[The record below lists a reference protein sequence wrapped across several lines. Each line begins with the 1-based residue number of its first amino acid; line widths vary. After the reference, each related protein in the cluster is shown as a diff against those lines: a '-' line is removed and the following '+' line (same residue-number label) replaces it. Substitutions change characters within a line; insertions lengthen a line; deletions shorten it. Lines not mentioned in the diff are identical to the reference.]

1 VLRVVA
7 NLYDRFMSEVEEAG
21 LSKWR
26 SELLAG
32 LAGEVLEVGAGTGR
46 NIELYPPDVRGLVLT
61 EPDRHM
67 RALLERAV
75 GGRDGVTIANAP
87 AEHLPF
93 ADERF
98 DAAVSTLVLCSVRDP
113 AAALSELYRVLRPG
127 GKLVFIEHVAAR
139 DRPRRL
145 LWQRRLEPFWRRLAG
160 NCHLT
165 RDTEQEI
172 VSGGFEIVEIER
184 QSMRKALAI
193 IRPTVRG
200 IARRPAAA

>member
-1 VLRVVA
+1 MLRVVA

-67 RALLERAV
+67 RALLERVV